1 MSHDSLGM
9 LVLGLMAAATLLTR
23 TAGYW
28 LGRRLRESAR
38 ADRVLQLL
46 PCAVLGAIVAP
57 SATSGDTARL
67 LGTLAAAALYL
78 ATQRTLVAIGGGAV
92 LTAALRLA

>member
-1 MSHDSLGM
+1 MSYDSLAA
-9 LVLGLMAAATLLTR
+9 LVLGLMAAVTLLTR

-28 LGRRLRESAR
+28 LGQRLRDSAR
-38 ADRVLQLL
+38 AGRVLQLL

-57 SATSGDTARL
+57 SATSGDAARL

-78 ATQRTLVAIGGGAV
+78 ATHRTLVAIAGGAV
-92 LTAALRLA
+92 LTAALRL